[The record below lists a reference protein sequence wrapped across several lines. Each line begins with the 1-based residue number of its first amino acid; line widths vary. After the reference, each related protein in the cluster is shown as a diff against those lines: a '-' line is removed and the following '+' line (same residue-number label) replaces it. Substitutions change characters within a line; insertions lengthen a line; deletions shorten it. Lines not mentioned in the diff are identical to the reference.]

1 MKKVAICAVTLGR
14 AEYMEKTWRHNLI
27 SAGCDYDLF
36 WVDNGTS
43 SEEFESVKAIADKYQ
58 IDWYSHYATNQG
70 IAPAYNGLMKLAY
83 DKGYDYIMTMAND
96 ILEPNNW
103 LIARIEAAE
112 KVDNTGV
119 VAIPCNG
126 AHRYPTDEINGVTIE
141 QGQVIGNYLIT
152 RKAIDTVGYWNTRY
166 GIYGPIDLDY
176 CDRLR
181 KAGLRTYYITGYDSK
196 HIGEWKED
204 ADEYQAAK
212 KKSLNASWQKY
223 MYAKE
228 RYARGEGLY
237 VPWPEPNKVL

>member
-14 AEYMEKTWRHNLI
+14 AEYMEKTWGVNLNN
-27 SAGCDYDLF
+27 AGCKYDLF
-36 WVDNGTS
+36 WLDNGTS
-43 SEEFESVKAIADKYQ
+43 NEEFHEISRIAWKFNIQ
-58 IDWYSHYATNQG
+58 WFEHNKENQG
-70 IAPAYNGLMKLAY
+70 IAPAYNTLMRAAY
-83 DKGYDYIMTMAND
+83 DMGYDYIMTMAND
-96 ILEPNNW
+96 IIEPDNW
-103 LIARIEAAE
+103 LVNRIEAAE

-126 AHRYPTDEINGVTIE
+126 AHRYPTDEINGVKIE

-181 KAGLRTYYITGYDSK
+181 KAGLRTYYITGYDSH
-196 HIGEWKED
+196 HIGVWKED
-204 ADEYQAAK
+204 ADEYQTAK

-223 MYAKE
+223 TYAKE

-237 VPWPEPNKVL
+237 VPWPEN